1 MQGYDGVISVARLTN
16 STTIASPS
24 FPTMLISHRT
34 ITVFLLV
41 VCVILESAQ
50 AWIGSKATGR
60 RLLFQKTLGS
70 FLAIGTT
77 KAIFRRHQ
85 QQQEQEQPASFT
97 PPLTVPTTS
106 DSTDASLV
114 YSDEWTGTALS
125 LVTVQE
131 SAAASTRE
139 YWPMAQWPDPIL
151 RHVAAPVEQELFGT
165 AALQTA
171 CRRLERTAIREKAVG
186 LAAQQCGVNA
196 RIVYLERSNQ
206 NTGPWHLPF
215 SSPSS
220 SLATLTMINPNIV
233 QRSPETEMRVWTEQC
248 LVLPPTLQ
256 VTLLRDAWV
265 DVEYQNVAGE
275 WCKERLEGEVAR
287 AAQHELDHDRG
298 ILMTDHVSLDELEN
312 DLMRSIEQQG
322 HDQRMVLAYAR
333 TVEDSVAPTVMD
345 RTGYV
350 CLAE

>member
-1 MQGYDGVISVARLTN
+1 
-16 STTIASPS
+16 
-24 FPTMLISHRT
+24 MLISHRT
-34 ITVFLLV
+34 ITVFLLLV
-41 VCVILESAQ
+41 VCSCSILESVQ

-60 RLLFQKTLGS
+60 RLLLQKTFGS

-77 KAIFRRHQ
+77 KAVLRQ
-85 QQQEQEQPASFT
+85 QPEVLI
-97 PPLTVPTTS
+97 PPLTVPTT
-106 DSTDASLV
+106 TDTDNASFV

-131 SAAASTRE
+131 SAATSIASSTSNNDGIDRNTRD

-151 RHVAAPVEQELFGT
+151 RHVAASVSQELFGT
-165 AALQTA
+165 EALQTA
-171 CRRLERTAIREKAVG
+171 CRRLERTAIRENAVG

-196 RIVYLERSNQ
+196 RIVYLERNNK
-206 NTGPWHLPF
+206 NTSPWHLHSPL

-220 SLATLTMINPNIV
+220 LALTMINPRIV

-248 LVLPPTLQ
+248 LVLPPTLE

-312 DLMRSIEQQG
+312 NLMRSIEQQD

-333 TVEDSVAPTVMD
+333 TVESSVTSTTTLD
-345 RTGYV
+345 RTG
-350 CLAE
+350 